1 MNRSAVCLAVLT
13 LACVSPAA
21 AQIPQTFKNLQVL
34 PKDITRPQL
43 IATMRNIAGS
53 LGVRCTH
60 CHVGPDDLQG
70 MDFAT
75 DEKPSKQI
83 ARTML
88 RMTRAINA
96 DFVKTL
102 PASDSARQEVTC
114 ITCHRRETKPPR
126 PLPELLLMTINSGG
140 VAAAIDQYKKLRAE
154 RMEWGLYDFREPTL
168 NIVATSLREQK
179 RIDEALEFA
188 RLNAAIFPKSAM
200 VQAALGDMA
209 MQKGDL
215 ALAESAFLRAVELD
229 PGNAMALKALEIIKT
244 KRKTP

>member
-1 MNRSAVCLAVLT
+1 MLTLRSAVCVAVMT
-13 LACVSPAA
+13 LACVPTAA

-75 DEKPSKQI
+75 DEKQSKQI
-83 ARTML
+83 ARAML
-88 RMTRAINA
+88 RMTRSINL

-102 PASDSARQEVTC
+102 PASDGARQEVTC
-114 ITCHRRETKPPR
+114 LTCHRRETKPPR

-140 VAAAIDQYKKLRAE
+140 VPAAIDQYKKLRAE
-154 RMEWGLYDFREPTL
+154 RLEWGLYDFREPTL
-168 NIVATSLREQK
+168 AIVATSLRDQK
-179 RIDEALEFA
+179 RLDDALEIL
-188 RLNAAIFPKSAM
+188 RLNAEVFPKSFM
-200 VQAALGDMA
+200 TQILLGDIA
-209 MQKGDL
+209 VQKGDL
-215 ALAESAFLRAVELD
+215 TLAEGFYKQALELD
-229 PGNAMALKALEIIKT
+229 PANAAARKALEMIKA
-244 KRKTP
+244 KRQ